1 MANIVQ
7 RKTWWA
13 YVLEHVTFYIAYV
26 FYAQR
31 QGAQLDLLSF

>member
-1 MANIVQ
+1 MKEMANLVQ

-13 YVLEHVTFYIAYV
+13 YVLEHVTFYITYV

-31 QGAQLDLLSF
+31 WDAQLD